1 MQGQSAPGR
10 HPLRCRAEG
19 AARGGAG
26 NRRQFPLVFQTNAG
40 RGNAPMGISSLF
52 RFVLKRGRALAAIAL
67 VGLAAACTPSYNWRE
82 LDVAGGHARAAF
94 PAKVESET
102 RDLAL
107 GGETLKFT
115 LETASVGE
123 AFFAVGSAPLPP
135 GIAGDPVARRAAG
148 LALMRSLYTNMQ
160 AVPPL
165 EFPAYG
171 EDIEV
176 RGKAMGKPGWLR
188 ARVWVTDTMLIE
200 AVAAGTEESLPEE
213 RAREFLRSVV
223 VKP

>member
-1 MQGQSAPGR
+1 M
-10 HPLRCRAEG
+10 
-19 AARGGAG
+19 
-26 NRRQFPLVFQTNAG
+26 
-40 RGNAPMGISSLF
+40 
-52 RFVLKRGRALAAIAL
+52 
-67 VGLAAACTPSYNWRE
+67 
-82 LDVAGGHARAAF
+82 
-94 PAKVESET
+94 
-102 RDLAL
+102 
-107 GGETLKFT
+107 
-115 LETASVGE
+115 
-123 AFFAVGSAPLPP
+123 
-135 GIAGDPVARRAAG
+135 
-148 LALMRSLYTNMQ
+148 MRSLYTNMQ